1 MLDKTTIRPLIGL
14 LRAQPQDLIETLTI
28 EQIREHR
35 RLIDVVTKLE
45 LQMNTSA
52 GDERAKAEY
61 AYLSAMITLHTQQT
75 AVSTLVDL
83 LGYIPHVS
91 SDMAN

>member
-35 RLIDVVTKLE
+35 RLIDVATKLE
-45 LQMNTSA
+45 SEMNALA
-52 GDERAKAEY
+52 GHERANAEF
-61 AYLSAMITLHTQQT
+61 AYLSAMVTLHTQQT
-75 AVSTLVDL
+75 AVSTLVDF
-83 LGYIPHVS
+83 LGYIPHVP